1 MLDIIDI
8 HDISSNTDNNNT
20 NGSSG
25 VSLYNLIKK
34 CLENNIP
41 LNNLISFGAND
52 AANIMGRHNFIT
64 CRLRE
69 NLPGIVKIKCVY
81 HSIHLCASEAA
92 KTLPRATEDL
102 LRIF

>member
-41 LNNLISFGAND
+41 LNNLISFATDG
-52 AANIMGRHNFIT
+52 AANIMGRHNSIT
-64 CRLRE
+64 SRLRE
-69 NLPGIVKIKCVY
+69 NLPGIVT
-81 HSIHLCASEAA
+81 IHLNVSAILS
-92 KTLPRATEDL
+92 
-102 LRIF
+102 IYVH